1 MPKETRHKY
10 LKAAEVRCI
19 QLRENTVIALFLND
33 GRQLMN
39 ALSALA
45 NVISLIRFAQ
55 RVACSLTLRWMMGL

>member
-19 QLRENTVIALFLND
+19 QLRENTVTALFLSN
-33 GRQLMN
+33 GRRLIN
-39 ALSALA
+39 TLSALA

-55 RVACSLTLRWMMGL
+55 RVAC